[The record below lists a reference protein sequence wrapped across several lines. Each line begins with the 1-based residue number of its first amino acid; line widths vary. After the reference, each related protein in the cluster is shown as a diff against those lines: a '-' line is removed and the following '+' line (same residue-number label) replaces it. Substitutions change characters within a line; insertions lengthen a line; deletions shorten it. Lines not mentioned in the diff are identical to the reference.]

1 MSSAFLDCINISI
14 VWESRIFITQ
24 LVKTYRYSIKR
35 YRGSYRVETRDQ
47 EKKKEESEKK
57 GYWDWMLD
65 AFETDR
71 QSPSSYWRHVRD
83 SRRASLWKRS
93 HPGGGLYSNR
103 EGESRPR
110 RGATSSRNKYVS
122 PSVGPYILRI
132 SARVLHPWRWAYLRL
147 LTRAR
152 LTN

>member
-1 MSSAFLDCINISI
+1 M
-14 VWESRIFITQ
+14 Q
-24 LVKTYRYSIKR
+24 LVKTCCYSVER
-35 YRGSYRVETRDQ
+35 YRDSYRVETHDR
-47 EKKKEESEKK
+47 EKKKEEKEKRYK
-57 GYWDWMLD
+57 DWMLD

-83 SRRASLWKRS
+83 SRRASPWKRS

-110 RGATSSRNKYVS
+110 RGATSFRNKYVS

-132 SARVLHPWRWAYLRL
+132 SAHSWRWAYLRL
-147 LTRAR
+147 L
-152 LTN
+152 

>member
-1 MSSAFLDCINISI
+1 
-14 VWESRIFITQ
+14 
-24 LVKTYRYSIKR
+24 
-35 YRGSYRVETRDQ
+35 
-47 EKKKEESEKK
+47 
-57 GYWDWMLD
+57 MLD

-110 RGATSSRNKYVS
+110 RAHPAPVETGLPAATNT
-122 PSVGPYILRI
+122 
-132 SARVLHPWRWAYLRL
+132 SA
-147 LTRAR
+147 
-152 LTN
+152 TN